1 MSTKNN
7 TSASNDRIVS
17 FYRDVFDRNTK
28 FGHLFR
34 SLIFSIG
41 AFFQIIAAV
50 FLRRNM
56 GERYLTRGIVRFM
69 IFFLLIIP
77 KPFSSLLTKITALS
91 TRGFTVKQY
100 GFSNTDYFVWYGFVL
115 LFAVFSY
122 WRLKEITRSKSTF
135 DMSKFSWYS
144 GDIFPWMSTLGHA
157 TFRKT
162 WNTRQIETL
171 IEPLIILSIGFVLW
185 VVGLKLGYLFII
197 IGLFYRWSY
206 LIAYRN
212 GDHHM
217 LDIIDARILQRG
229 LHRILTGA
237 DPEMDDKLNLRGR
250 ILVKAEERE
259 IVYEAMFGSD
269 KDGFVEAV

>member
-1 MSTKNN
+1 MSNKNN
-7 TSASNDRIVS
+7 TSASNDRIES

-56 GERYLTRGIVRFM
+56 GERYLTRGIVQFM
-69 IFFLLIIP
+69 IFFLVIIP
-77 KPFSSLLTKITALS
+77 KPFSNLITKIMALS

-115 LFAVFSY
+115 LFAIFGY

-135 DMSKFSWYS
+135 DLSKFSWYN
-144 GDIFPWMSTLGHA
+144 GDIFPWMRSLGYA

-171 IEPLIILSIGFVLW
+171 IEPLIILSIGIALW
-185 VVGLKLGYLFII
+185 IIGLKLGYLFII
-197 IGLFYRWSY
+197 IGFFYRWSY

-212 GDHHM
+212 GDHAM
-217 LDIIDARILQRG
+217 LDMGDKNLLQKR
-229 LHRILTGA
+229 LHRILTGT
-237 DPEMDDKLNLRGR
+237 DPEMDDKLNLAGR
-250 ILVKAEERE
+250 ILVRAEDRE
-259 IVYEAMFGSD
+259 IIFEEMFGSD